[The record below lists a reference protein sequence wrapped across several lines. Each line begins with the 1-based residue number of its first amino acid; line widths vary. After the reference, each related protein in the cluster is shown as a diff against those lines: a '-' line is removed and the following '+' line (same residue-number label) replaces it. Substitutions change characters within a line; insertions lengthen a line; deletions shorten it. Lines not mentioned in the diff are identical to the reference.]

1 MLRTYQILMII
12 VNRVILFPLGTSMI
26 HRAKLTSMITQC
38 NQEMEDIQLCLI
50 NRKQLQKLMPETK
63 RKTVERKVIAKVPM
77 MRRTPPP
84 LVLVPLQ

>member
-1 MLRTYQILMII
+1 
-12 VNRVILFPLGTSMI
+12 
-26 HRAKLTSMITQC
+26 
-38 NQEMEDIQLCLI
+38 MEDIQLCLI